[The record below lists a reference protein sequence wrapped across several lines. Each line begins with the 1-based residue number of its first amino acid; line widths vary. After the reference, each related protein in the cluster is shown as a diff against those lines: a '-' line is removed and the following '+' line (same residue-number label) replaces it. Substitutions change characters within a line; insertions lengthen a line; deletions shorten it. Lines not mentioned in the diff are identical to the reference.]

1 MQTDDFP
8 ELKKKKQEL
17 SKFSFYSSMAFQM
30 LVLIFAGVVGGV
42 YVDRWLHFKFPLFTI
57 ILSLF
62 GIFLALYTTLKDLFR
77 YDK

>member
-42 YVDRWLHFKFPLFTI
+42 LVDRWLHLKFPVFTI

-62 GIFLALYTTLKDLFR
+62 GIFLALYTTLKDLFK

>member
-1 MQTDDFP
+1 
-8 ELKKKKQEL
+8 
-17 SKFSFYSSMAFQM
+17 MAFQM
-30 LVLIFAGVVGGV
+30 LVIIFAGVVGGV
-42 YVDRWLHFKFPLFTI
+42 FVDRWLHIRFPVFTI